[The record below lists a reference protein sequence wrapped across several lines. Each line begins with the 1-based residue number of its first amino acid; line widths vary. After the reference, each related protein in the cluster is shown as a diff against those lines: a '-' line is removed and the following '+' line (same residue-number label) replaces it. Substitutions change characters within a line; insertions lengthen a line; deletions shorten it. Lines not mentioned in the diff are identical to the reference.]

1 MLGPAVGTK
10 DAPPP
15 RLISSPTALAISGG
29 HSSAISSA
37 SRSPPRVA
45 HAMSG
50 SGGSR
55 LSIVAWSMSGRA
67 ASAKRGGEDCALA
80 GGFEIGTALGEIIDA
95 KLYARIPYLP
105 AGSQLAD
112 DYLADLQVVLDFARE
127 SRKEMLIRVLEVLAA
142 ALPGVMGLSSQELM
156 GGAYDI
162 AHNLVREEEH
172 FGEKLFVHRK
182 GATCLAKGQV
192 GMIPGSMG
200 TCSYIVEGRGNPFGF
215 NSCSHGAGRTMSRG
229 DAFRTISDK
238 EFSNSL
244 AGVIHEHDTRIKD
257 EAPAAYKDI
266 RRVMAHKRIL

>member
-1 MLGPAVGTK
+1 M
-10 DAPPP
+10 
-15 RLISSPTALAISGG
+15 
-29 HSSAISSA
+29 
-37 SRSPPRVA
+37 
-45 HAMSG
+45 
-50 SGGSR
+50 
-55 LSIVAWSMSGRA
+55 
-67 ASAKRGGEDCALA
+67 
-80 GGFEIGTALGEIIDA
+80 
-95 KLYARIPYLP
+95 
-105 AGSQLAD
+105 
-112 DYLADLQVVLDFARE
+112 
-127 SRKEMLIRVLEVLAA
+127 LEVLAA

-215 NSCSHGAGRTMSRG
+215 NSCSHGAGRAMSRG

-244 AGVIHEHDTRIKD
+244 AGVIHR
-257 EAPAAYKDI
+257 A
-266 RRVMAHKRIL
+266 